1 LKRKKLTGE
10 DKILLYNKNICNVKR
25 LNFAFL
31 ALLLIVSFS
40 FAIEIPKLR
49 QRVTDLAGVLTPEQV
64 NFLEEK
70 LRKFEEE
77 TTNQIAVLIIP
88 SLEGEDLED
97 FSMKVVEEN
106 KLGQKGRN
114 NGVLFLI
121 AIQDR
126 KMRLEVG
133 YGLEGV
139 LPDAL
144 CDQILRNIVRP
155 KFRQGDY
162 FNGVNEGI
170 DAIISATKG
179 EFKADPRKR
188 PETNFGA
195 ILVLIIIV
203 LTFLTFILSLIRG
216 VRHYSIHSSGYESAL
231 FWMWLLGSMSERRR
245 GGGWG
250 GFSSGGFG
258 GSGGWSGGGG
268 SFGGGGASS
277 SW

>member
-1 LKRKKLTGE
+1 MKRKELTDE
-10 DKILLYNKNICNVKR
+10 DKILLYNKNICDVRR
-25 LNFAFL
+25 LNSAFL
-31 ALLLIVSFS
+31 VLLLLVSFS

-49 QRVTDLAGVLTPEQV
+49 QRVTDLVGVLTPEQV

-106 KLGQKGRN
+106 KLGQKGRD

-133 YGLEGV
+133 YGLEGA

-155 KFRQGDY
+155 KFRRGDY
-162 FNGVNEGI
+162 FNGINEGI
-170 DAIISATKG
+170 DAVISATKG

-188 PETNFGA
+188 PETSFGA
-195 ILVLIIIV
+195 ILVLIIIAFI
-203 LTFLTFILSLIRG
+203 FLTFILSLIRG
-216 VRHYSIHSSGYESAL
+216 VRHYSVHSSGYDSAL

-245 GGGWG
+245 GGWG

-258 GSGGWSGGGG
+258 GGGWSGGGG